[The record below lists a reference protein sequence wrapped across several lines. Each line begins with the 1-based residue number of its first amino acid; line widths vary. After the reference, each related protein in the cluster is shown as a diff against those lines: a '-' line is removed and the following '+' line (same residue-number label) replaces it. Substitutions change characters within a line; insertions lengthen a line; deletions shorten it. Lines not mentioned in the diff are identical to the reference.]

1 MRPLFLPAIIAVL
14 LLADQPARAQPAR
27 AGCMERFLIQV
38 NGITQRQ
45 AHVRAGGVCRI
56 NIYSLAGW
64 RLGVHSAEIV
74 ELPTQGTLRTA
85 DKTAGR
91 GVITYVP
98 RPGFV
103 GRDRFAVMI
112 RYQTF
117 TSAVFTRLEVDV
129 TVTP

>member
-1 MRPLFLPAIIAVL
+1 
-14 LLADQPARAQPAR
+14 
-27 AGCMERFLIQV
+27 MERFLIQV
-38 NGITQRQ
+38 NGITQRE

-64 RLGVHSAEIV
+64 RLGVHAAEIV
-74 ELPTQGTLRTA
+74 EPPAQGTLRTTET
-85 DKTAGR
+85 TAGR

-103 GRDRFAVMI
+103 GHDRFAVLI

-117 TSAVFTRLEVDV
+117 IRAVFTRFEVDV